1 MNFNHWYLK
10 NLFIIFITVII
21 SGCFGQNKN
30 YYGNVNYEWD
40 SDGKSYTA
48 VVKDRNGED
57 LIRVDCR
64 HIGNQPN
71 GAIKGGLSRDYRSNH
86 VDFYDYKL
94 TNLTSKSI
102 SLESVDYRF
111 DKGRYKKVFKTKS
124 KAEISEYM
132 DGNVLLPNGSLERIN
147 SWAWGKFN
155 PDILHKIYHAKISGG
170 IDFIIDV
177 QLVCKK

>member
-1 MNFNHWYLK
+1 MNCNHHCLR
-10 NLFIIFITVII
+10 NVFITVLAMIVF
-21 SGCFGQNKN
+21 GCSDHKKN
-30 YYGNVNYEWD
+30 YYGNVHYEWD

-48 VVKDRNGED
+48 IVKDEKGSD
-57 LIRVDCR
+57 LVRVDCR
-64 HIGNQPN
+64 HIGNKPN
-71 GAIKGGLSRDYRSNH
+71 GEFKGSLSRDYRSNH

-102 SLESVDYRF
+102 SLEKVDYRF
-111 DKGRYKKVFKTKS
+111 DRGQYKKIFQTKT

-132 DGNVLLPNGSLERIN
+132 DGNILLPNGSLERIN

-170 IDFIIDV
+170 VNFIIDV